1 MRAIA
6 FDFQWPCQLFKR
18 LAGLLLC
25 ALHSQITRVVY
36 ACSASMSTEFG
47 MCWEVNMPEEIPA
60 NLDPSKGGKARALNL
75 SPERRREIAVAA
87 AQKRWG
93 VELPEAKHPGIVKIA
108 NMEFPCAVLSDGT
121 RVLTETNFM
130 ALMGIYRSGA
140 LSVRR
145 SEDKGARMP
154 LYLAFKNLKPFID
167 KHLGDVHTKP
177 LKYRT
182 ESGTV
187 AHGIPAEI
195 IPKICDVWLDAQ
207 KEGVLGKRQQLIAA
221 KAEILMRGLAH
232 VGIIALVDEATGYQD
247 ERARDALARI
257 LEAFVAKELKKWVRT
272 FQPDFYKELF
282 RLRGWR
288 YTGTCKRPAYVGHLT
303 NDLVYARLAPGVL
316 EELRRV
322 NPVNEK
328 GNRKSKHHQWLTAD
342 LGHPK
347 LQQHLSA
354 LIALMRASL
363 SWQQFEKMV
372 NMALPKQVKL
382 PLFDGL
388 ED

>member
-1 MRAIA
+1 M
-6 FDFQWPCQLFKR
+6 
-18 LAGLLLC
+18 
-25 ALHSQITRVVY
+25 
-36 ACSASMSTEFG
+36 TE
-47 MCWEVNMPEEIPA
+47 ENIQ
-60 NLDPSKGGKARALNL
+60 NLDAAKGGIARAEKL
-75 SPERRREIAVAA
+75 SPERRKQIAIAA
-87 AQKRWG
+87 AEKRWG
-93 VELPEAKHPGIVKIA
+93 NELPEAKLPGVVKIA
-108 NMEFPCAVLSDGT
+108 DMEFPCAVLSDGT

-145 SEDKGARMP
+145 KSSDEDGARMP

-207 KEGVLGKRQQLIAA
+207 KAGVLGKRQQVIAA

-288 YTGTCKRPAYVGHLT
+288 YTGTCKSPAYVGHLT

-316 EELRRV
+316 EELRRI
-322 NPVNEK
+322 NPVDEK
-328 GNRKSKHHQWLTAD
+328 GNRKNKHHQWLTAD
-342 LGHPK
+342 IGHPK

-363 SWQQFEKMV
+363 NWQQFEKMV

-382 PLFDGL
+382 PLFEGL